1 MKTDKITRILIMYS
15 MLIKGNKVNKALF
28 SMEHGINE
36 RSFDRDIEDIRLFLS
51 EIYSTDELLFDK
63 ADNAYYIT
71 GQAKSEIDSGEAY
84 ALAKVLLG
92 SKALRK
98 DETEGILGSLISNV
112 NKKDS
117 RVLES
122 KLTNDVKLYEGVK
135 HDKAILKFIR
145 DLSDCIFEGKHIR
158 MRYHTSKTKMQNVDI
173 YPKDIQCEN
182 SQFVLYAADTR
193 NSKTSKYLIDKIEEF
208 EIIR

>member
-1 MKTDKITRILIMYS
+1 MKTDKITRILILYS

-71 GQAKSEIDSGEAY
+71 GQVKSEIESGEAY

-98 DETEGILGSLISNV
+98 DETEGILGSLMSNV

-122 KLTNDVKLYEGVK
+122 KLINDVKSYEGVK

-145 DLSDCIFEGKHIR
+145 DLSDCIFESKHIR

-182 SQFVLYAADTR
+182 SQFVLYAADKR

>member
-71 GQAKSEIDSGEAY
+71 GQVKSEIESGEAY

-98 DETEGILGSLISNV
+98 DETEGILGSLMSNV

-122 KLTNDVKLYEGVK
+122 KLINDVKSYEGVK

-145 DLSDCIFEGKHIR
+145 DLSDCIFESKHIR

-193 NSKTSKYLIDKIEEF
+193 NTKTSKYLIDKIEEF

>member
-71 GQAKSEIDSGEAY
+71 GQVKSEIESGEAY

-98 DETEGILGSLISNV
+98 DETEGILGSLMSNV

-122 KLTNDVKLYEGVK
+122 KLINDVKSYEGVK

-145 DLSDCIFEGKHIR
+145 DLSDCIFESKHIR